1 MCDLPVPKRVK
12 RSGTKCERQ
21 DCLLVPER
29 AQATSCSAR
38 NNILPDPAV
47 HKAEYET
54 LKSHLEG
61 LTAIDICA
69 LSPKRLLKLSD
80 DQKLSCLILKYGYK
94 AVSTCAA
101 SLTRLPTSLPQSH
114 LLKVI
119 SQQTSLPTSDVAT
132 LCRMLREHCSSLL
145 ISAMWPS
152 VNLPNMMAPSVNECM
167 QCGSNLT
174 PYHSC
179 DVTCYTL
186 TGPSKFTKVT
196 LRCQGC
202 KILYNYSQLGDK
214 NATGFRFYPNQQEY
228 VEVTDTV
235 FYERGLLEFQ
245 CSLA

>member
-1 MCDLPVPKRVK
+1 MCDLPLPKRVK
-12 RSGTKCERQ
+12 RSGTKRER
-21 DCLLVPER
+21 E
-29 AQATSCSAR
+29 AASCSHS
-38 NNILPDPAV
+38 NILPDPTV

-61 LTAIDICA
+61 LKSVDICA
-69 LSPKRLLKLSD
+69 VSPKRLRKLSED
-80 DQKLSCLILKYGYK
+80 HKLSCLILKYGFK

-101 SLTRLPTSLPQSH
+101 SLTRLPVSLPQSH

-119 SQQTSLPTSDVAT
+119 SQETSLPTSHVAT
-132 LCRMLREHCSSLL
+132 LCGMLREHCSSLL
-145 ISAMWPS
+145 TSAIWPN
-152 VNLPNMMAPSVNECM
+152 VNLPNMMTPGVNECI

-179 DVTCYTL
+179 NVTCYTL

-202 KILYNYSQLGDK
+202 NILYNYSQLGNK

-245 CSLA
+245 CSLAYVCN